1 MKYLCLLLLS
11 FFLFLSCSS
20 VNDSSDPD
28 MVIGTR
34 IKVFSSCDE
43 IFAIASDIIYD
54 RTFDDVNSYTGD
66 ERDPKFSC
74 TWTETWRPD
83 NPDIFV
89 GSTRIYSGHDIAEVS
104 RDYFLDREGH
114 IEVVDQRLQ
123 TSKYSNVLI
132 MKSFSEAMKTQYYS
146 LYVWGESKRVSRV
159 IADDLSWAES
169 PSPQLDDAAIVN
181 MFLAML
187 ESAD

>member
-1 MKYLCLLLLS
+1 ME
-11 FFLFLSCSS
+11 
-20 VNDSSDPD
+20 
-28 MVIGTR
+28 IGTR

-89 GSTRIYSGHDIAEVS
+89 GSTRIYSVHNLGKSS
-104 RDYFLDREGH
+104 REYLTNREGH
-114 IEVVDQRLQ
+114 TEVVDERLQ
-123 TSKYSNVLI
+123 NSTYSNVLI
-132 MKSFSEAMKTQYYS
+132 MKSYSEAMKGQYYS
-146 LYVWGESKRVSRV
+146 LNVWDQEGELHRV

-169 PSPQLDDAAIVN
+169 PSPQLDDAEIVN

-187 ESAD
+187 ETVD